1 MNRPR
6 ALLLAA
12 LCSAALAAP
21 PGGAAS
27 ECRRPRHRRGRA
39 VPRPRRQP
47 DPRRLADSAAYERLA
62 LLVDTFGHRFSGSAS
77 LEAAIDWI
85 LAEMKR
91 DGLENV
97 RGEPVMVPHWV
108 RGAESAELV
117 SPRRQPLR
125 DARARRQRR
134 HAAGGD
140 HAPVLV
146 VTQLRRARSAAPR
159 R

>member
-21 PGGAAS
+21 LAAQ
-27 ECRRPRHRRGRA
+27 RPSAAAPATSVAERYRSRA
-39 VPRPRRQP
+39 DSLTRAA
-47 DPRRLADSAAYERLA
+47 LADSAAYERLS
-62 LLVDTFGHRFSGSAS
+62 LLVDKFGHRFSGSAVAR
-77 LEAAIDWI
+77 AALDWT
-85 LAEMKR
+85 LAQMKR

-117 SPRRQPLR
+117 TPRAARCH
-125 DARARRQRR
+125 ARARRQRR
-134 HAAGGD
+134 HAAGAGS
-140 HAPVLV
+140 P
-146 VTQLRRARSAAPR
+146 RRWSWSAASRSCSAAPPR
-159 R
+159 